1 MSTRPLAFFTA
12 ISLAVHAA
20 LFGLW
25 AGMDSEVRSHLENS
39 IEIGLVILPRID
51 RDNSR
56 NQSLPLSRPAAI
68 ASSRAE
74 RSAVPEPR
82 PLDQSRTDKNQE
94 EEAHHTSQASPSAT
108 PADLSETEE
117 TRQPINTA
125 PHTAQGQS
133 PAVAIDAAPLHASNP
148 APTYPADALRHGWE
162 GEVWLKVDVNRR
174 GVVNNVAIDRSS
186 GYPVLDRAA
195 LDTVKSWQFEPARV
209 GSEAVDG
216 TVHIPVRFKIKRT

>member
-1 MSTRPLAFFTA
+1 MITRPLAYFTA
-12 ISLAVHAA
+12 ISIAVHAT

-25 AGMDSEVRSHLENS
+25 AGSDSGVKRFNESA
-39 IEIGLVILPRID
+39 IEIGLVKLPRID
-51 RDNSR
+51 QDNSHER
-56 NQSLPLSRPAAI
+56 NRPQSRPAAT
-68 ASSRAE
+68 ASTRAE
-74 RSAVPEPR
+74 RPAVPEPR
-82 PLDQSRTDKNQE
+82 PLDQSRIDKAQKVQ
-94 EEAHHTSQASPSAT
+94 ALHTSQASPSAT
-108 PADLSETEE
+108 PPDLSVTEE
-117 TRQPINTA
+117 THQPVTAAPGTA
-125 PHTAQGQS
+125 PGQS
-133 PAVAIDAAPLHASNP
+133 PAVAVDAAPLHASNP